1 MATITFSGTDGI
13 LSGTFDLEEIERRAA
28 EERKKEAEAV
38 EREAE
43 QAETASGIENALT
56 PYLKNELQQE
66 IAARKLSA
74 ETLRKFRKDFQAFKE
89 CCERWDLPHLPAPPQ
104 AVAVFLSEES
114 RHGVK
119 HVERLKASISA
130 IHKAA
135 DFSDPTTDILIRA
148 ILRLCRNDTT
158 PTKPK
163 EN

>member
-28 EERKKEAEAV
+28 AERKKELEAAEHESV
-38 EREAE
+38 
-43 QAETASGIENALT
+43 QQETASGIENALI
-56 PYLKNELQQE
+56 PHVRKELQEE
-66 IAARKLSA
+66 IAARKLSP
-74 ETLRKFRKDFQAFKE
+74 EILRRYRADFTAFKE
-89 CCERWDLPHLPAPPQ
+89 CCGRWGLDYLPAGPP

-119 HVERLKASISA
+119 HIERLKKSIAA

-135 DFSDPTTDILIRA
+135 DLQDPTEDLLIRA